1 MTTHTI
7 SHDRSAT
14 WNVNQDK
21 DTWTLNAGAELYVTG
36 APAVTVGAG
45 FDGNTLNINGSILNT
60 GQESI
65 GIYVQADD
73 TTVNFGAKS
82 EIVAI
87 AGVYSMGKSLNV
99 YNHGHIDA
107 SQYGITATPGGH
119 VVNSGE
125 ISSFVGIT
133 LGSAAMPAH
142 AVDLVSSV
150 VNQKGGEILGVQYG
164 VMFTGANDQKLVNDG
179 LISGVN
185 LAIGNDG
192 KGALTLVN
200 RGRIDG
206 NIQLSDGYDQIDTR
220 QGVIHGEV
228 NGGSGSDTYIIGKSK
243 VDITETMGNGYD
255 TVRTTASYTLADN
268 LDELKLEGKS
278 DIDGR
283 GNDLDN
289 MMVGNGGDN
298 EIFGRAGIDILYG
311 AKGNDILS
319 GGAGIDY
326 FWFVKGDG
334 VDRITDFQN
343 DIDDIGI
350 LEFAGVKDFSQLSS
364 HLSQH
369 GTDVWVSLGSDR
381 IVIED
386 IAKADLDAGDF
397 FYSTK

>member
-1 MTTHTI
+1 
-7 SHDRSAT
+7 
-14 WNVNQDK
+14 
-21 DTWTLNAGAELYVTG
+21 
-36 APAVTVGAG
+36 
-45 FDGNTLNINGSILNT
+45 
-60 GQESI
+60 
-65 GIYVQADD
+65 
-73 TTVNFGAKS
+73 
-82 EIVAI
+82 
-87 AGVYSMGKSLNV
+87 
-99 YNHGHIDA
+99 
-107 SQYGITATPGGH
+107 
-119 VVNSGE
+119 
-125 ISSFVGIT
+125 
-133 LGSAAMPAH
+133 
-142 AVDLVSSV
+142 
-150 VNQKGGEILGVQYG
+150 
-164 VMFTGANDQKLVNDG
+164 
-179 LISGVN
+179 
-185 LAIGNDG
+185 
-192 KGALTLVN
+192 
-200 RGRIDG
+200 
-206 NIQLSDGYDQIDTR
+206 
-220 QGVIHGEV
+220 
-228 NGGSGSDTYIIGKSK
+228 
-243 VDITETMGNGYD
+243 MGNGYD

>member
-7 SHDRSAT
+7 SHDRTKT

-21 DTWTLNAGAELYVTG
+21 DTWTLNAGAQLYVIG
-36 APAVTVGAG
+36 GPAVTVGAG

-60 GQESI
+60 GKEPI

-73 TTVNFGAKS
+73 TTVNFSAKS

-99 YNHGHIDA
+99 YNHGHIDG
-107 SQYGITATPGGH
+107 SQYGISATSGGH

-125 ISSFVGIT
+125 ISSYAGII
-133 LGSAAMPAH
+133 LGSASMPAH
-142 AVDLVSSV
+142 AIDLVSSV
-150 VNQKGGEILGVQYG
+150 VNQKGGEILGVQVG
-164 VMFTGANDQKLVNDG
+164 VMFNGPNDQKLVNDG
-179 LISGVN
+179 LISGAG
-185 LAIGNDG
+185 LAVGNDG
-192 KGALTLVN
+192 TGALTLVN

-243 VDITETMGNGYD
+243 VDITETFGNGYD
-255 TVRTTASYTLADN
+255 TVRTTASHSLADN

-386 IAKADLDAGDF
+386 TAMANLDAGDF
-397 FYSTK
+397 FFSTK